1 MDLARIG
8 HIGVEALVVGGGA
21 FLLMQQNKALQEK
34 VDELQKQLAHVALH
48 TRNVTQGLEGKLT
61 ALSEEIERLKKGRE
75 RPPRA
80 REILRATTIKD
91 LNEPEDLDRP
101 APRPRSR
108 RLPPQEPS
116 SPPPPPPASTPPRR
130 TPPPEDDEES
140 DVETLLRRSDS

>member
-21 FLLMQQNKALQEK
+21 FLLIQQNKALQEK

-61 ALSEEIERLKKGRE
+61 ALSEEIEKLKKGRE

-80 REILRATTIKD
+80 REILRATPI
-91 LNEPEDLDRP
+91 EEP

-130 TPPPEDDEES
+130 TPSPEDDEES